1 MSGIVIPVVVDDTA
15 FRVSMRALLETFER
29 AEAALL
35 RAWMLAAL
43 RDESLSPALR
53 HALET
58 TATEL
63 AALAR
68 DPDADHVPAHN
79 PLATRCGGEP
89 GCDTVFDAPA
99 DVKVGDVLTCPTC
112 GARSRVIDTGR
123 GAGVEYIRARGE
135 SQG

>member
-1 MSGIVIPVVVDDTA
+1 MSGIVIPVVVNDTA

-35 RAWMLAAL
+35 RAWMLTAL
-43 RDESLSPALR
+43 RDKSLSPTLR

-58 TATEL
+58 TAAEL

-68 DPDADHVPAHN
+68 DPNADHAPAHN
-79 PLATRCGGEP
+79 PLATRCGGPP

-112 GARSRVIDTGR
+112 GARSRVIDTGQ
-123 GAGVEYIRARGE
+123 GAVVEYIRARGD
-135 SQG
+135 